1 MLLMHTCHSTPTYA
15 PVPHNATTLESCL
28 CFPQLLSQI
37 FVNGSCNEI
46 NSPAV
51 AQKHGNVLG
60 ASILLSAVPEQTF
73 ECEFSLNILNS
84 ISCMLWRV
92 IFPADEYQYHSQVG
106 MKSCAH
112 PHLNTFEYVG

>member
-1 MLLMHTCHSTPTYA
+1 MDAINAYLPFHSYICSRSPQCNY
-15 PVPHNATTLESCL
+15 TLESCL

-92 IFPADEYQYHSQVG
+92 IFPADEYQCGGAAVG
-106 MKSCAH
+106 GDS
-112 PHLNTFEYVG
+112 